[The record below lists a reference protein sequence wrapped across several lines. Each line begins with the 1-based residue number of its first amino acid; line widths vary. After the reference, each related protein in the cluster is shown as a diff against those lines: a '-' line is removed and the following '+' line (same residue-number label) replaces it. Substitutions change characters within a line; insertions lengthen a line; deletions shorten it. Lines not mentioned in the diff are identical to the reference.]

1 MLFSPLLIFLSPLN
15 IIYRVHF
22 AEDGRSLARWD
33 LARVALVR
41 LSCLVVDEFLEG
53 SGTVQWIRMLGL
65 GGAGNAI
72 WIL

>member
-1 MLFSPLLIFLSPLN
+1 MQN
-15 IIYRVHF
+15 C
-22 AEDGRSLARWD
+22 RSLARWD

-41 LSCLVVDEFLEG
+41 LSCLVVNEFLKG

-65 GGAGNAI
+65 GGTGHAI